1 VVALLMVMRYLSFMS
16 RRYSVNA
23 INLWRLVMTFQYDGL
38 VSLEIGAGMILTDRE
53 CMALFDAIADHLRE
67 LGYEPDGFSV
77 KLKVDLLEK

>member
-1 VVALLMVMRYLSFMS
+1 
-16 RRYSVNA
+16 
-23 INLWRLVMTFQYDGL
+23 MTFQYDGL